1 LSSKSAFRRSVVIAS
16 DSEAI
21 SSFWGLLRRYAS
33 RNDSLHYAQSINRIV
48 VKHCKTKIGRE
59 GSCHNSLLSFKRVR
73 IPILFV
79 TLTITL
85 LIFGLGSQSAFSQCA
100 GLCLYEQDT
109 PQTKLP
115 PAGVDAGDREP
126 ATIYFE
132 PEGMSG
138 LNRDLLVS
146 GVYGVSNEHKSGVF
160 ASDRISVSQGLSD
173 EFALNEMD
181 STGTVGENTGSRL
194 YAANDAGAD
203 SNSQTS
209 KSKHWEFILIPY
221 VWFTGLNADITVNGA
236 TADVD
241 ASFLDLAKDLDFAF
255 MFHGEAWWKGK
266 FGGFVDT
273 VYSKLSDSGNI
284 SLPNLSSVNVG
295 LTSKLFILEFGGLY
309 RAGTWD
315 IGSPY
320 NSFVQ
325 KAKPSVTLDFLA
337 GGRYWHLNN
346 ELDIHGPLGILPSEI
361 DKSRQWVDFI
371 VGGRMGL
378 NFYKKLT
385 FEVRSD
391 IGGFGL
397 GSSSKIAWN
406 IVSAIGYELPWYR
419 ITPLIGY
426 RALYDDFSTE
436 SGSNS
441 FESKFWL
448 HGPVLGIA
456 FIF

>member
-1 LSSKSAFRRSVVIAS
+1 MREIITDIPILSSKSAFRRGVVIAS

-21 SSFWGLLRRYAS
+21 SSFWGLLRRYAP

-194 YAANDAGAD
+194 YAASDAGAD
-203 SNSQTS
+203 SYSQTS
-209 KSKHWEFILIPY
+209 KAR
-221 VWFTGLNADITVNGA
+221 N
-236 TADVD
+236 
-241 ASFLDLAKDLDFAF
+241 
-255 MFHGEAWWKGK
+255 
-266 FGGFVDT
+266 
-273 VYSKLSDSGNI
+273 
-284 SLPNLSSVNVG
+284 
-295 LTSKLFILEFGGLY
+295 
-309 RAGTWD
+309 
-315 IGSPY
+315 
-320 NSFVQ
+320 
-325 KAKPSVTLDFLA
+325 
-337 GGRYWHLNN
+337 
-346 ELDIHGPLGILPSEI
+346 
-361 DKSRQWVDFI
+361 
-371 VGGRMGL
+371 
-378 NFYKKLT
+378 
-385 FEVRSD
+385 
-391 IGGFGL
+391 
-397 GSSSKIAWN
+397 
-406 IVSAIGYELPWYR
+406 
-419 ITPLIGY
+419 
-426 RALYDDFSTE
+426 
-436 SGSNS
+436 
-441 FESKFWL
+441 
-448 HGPVLGIA
+448 
-456 FIF
+456 

>member
-1 LSSKSAFRRSVVIAS
+1 MRELIT
-16 DSEAI
+16 
-21 SSFWGLLRRYAS
+21 
-33 RNDSLHYAQSINRIV
+33 
-48 VKHCKTKIGRE
+48 VKHRKTKIE
-59 GSCHNSLLSFKRVR
+59 KEASCYNSLLSFKR
-73 IPILFV
+73 ITNPILFV
-79 TLTITL
+79 LLTLTT

-100 GLCLYEQDT
+100 GLCLYEQDIS
-109 PQTKLP
+109 QTKNP
-115 PAGVDAGDREP
+115 PEGADAGYRES
-126 ATIYFE
+126 ATAYFGSE
-132 PEGMSG
+132 EVTGV
-138 LNRDLLVS
+138 NRDPSLSDVQ
-146 GVYGVSNEHKSGVF
+146 GVSIKQNSGIF
-160 ASDRISVSQGLSD
+160 ASERISVSQGLSD

-181 STGTVGENTGSRL
+181 STGTVGEYQGGRL
-194 YAANDAGAD
+194 YAANDAG
-203 SNSQTS
+203 SESSLQTS
-209 KSKHWEFILIPY
+209 NSKHWEFLLAPY
-221 VWFTGLNADITVNGA
+221 VWFTGINADITVNGA

-241 ASFLDLAKDLDFAF
+241 ASFFDLAKDLDFAF
-255 MFHGEAWWKGK
+255 MFHGEAWWKRK

-273 VYSKLSDSGNI
+273 VYSKLSDSGDI
-284 SLPNLSSVNVG
+284 SLPNSNSVDVG

-337 GGRYWHLNN
+337 GGRYWYLKN
-346 ELDIHGPLGILPSEI
+346 ELDIHGPLGMLPSEI
-361 DKSRQWVDFI
+361 DKSRKWVDFI
-371 VGGRMGL
+371 VGGRVGL

-426 RALYDDFSTE
+426 RALYDDYSAE
-436 SGSNS
+436 SGSNR

>member
-1 LSSKSAFRRSVVIAS
+1 MREIITVKS
-16 DSEAI
+16 
-21 SSFWGLLRRYAS
+21 
-33 RNDSLHYAQSINRIV
+33 
-48 VKHCKTKIGRE
+48 CKTKMSRE
-59 GSCHNSLLSFKRVR
+59 ASFYYSLLFFKRIR
-73 IPILFV
+73 IPIIFV
-79 TLTITL
+79 TLIITL
-85 LIFGLGSQSAFSQCA
+85 LILGLGSQSAFSQCDE
-100 GLCLYEQDT
+100 LCLHEQDIS
-109 PQTKLP
+109 QNKISS
-115 PAGVDAGDREP
+115 AGADAGYRES
-126 ATIYFE
+126 ATAYLGSEEVTE
-132 PEGMSG
+132 P
-138 LNRDLLVS
+138 NRDLSVS
-146 GVYGVSNEHKSGVF
+146 DVQGVSSKHNSGVF
-160 ASDRISVSQGLSD
+160 ASERISVSQGLSD

-241 ASFLDLAKDLDFAF
+241 ASFFDLAKNLDFAF
-255 MFHGEAWWKGK
+255 MFHGEAWWKRK

-273 VYSKLSDSGNI
+273 VYSKLSDSGDI
-284 SLPNLSSVNVG
+284 SLQNSNSVNVG

-346 ELDIHGPLGILPSEI
+346 ELDIHGPLMLPSEI
-361 DKSRQWVDFI
+361 DKSRKWVDFI
-371 VGGRMGL
+371 VGGRIGL
-378 NFYKKLT
+378 NFYKKIT

>member
-1 LSSKSAFRRSVVIAS
+1 MREITTVKNSKSKFEKV
-16 DSEAI
+16 
-21 SSFWGLLRRYAS
+21 
-33 RNDSLHYAQSINRIV
+33 
-48 VKHCKTKIGRE
+48 T
-59 GSCHNSLLSFKRVR
+59 SCHNSLLIFKRIR
-73 IPILFV
+73 IPIIFV

-109 PQTKLP
+109 PQTKIP
-115 PAGVDAGDREP
+115 PVGLNAGYRESD
-126 ATIYFE
+126 TIYLGSEEVTE
-132 PEGMSG
+132 P
-138 LNRDLLVS
+138 NRVLSVS
-146 GVYGVSNEHKSGVF
+146 DVQGVSIEQNSGTL
-160 ASDRISVSQGLSD
+160 ASGRISVSQGLSD

-181 STGTVGENTGSRL
+181 STGTVGENTGGNV
-194 YAANDAGAD
+194 YAANNEGTN
-203 SNSQTS
+203 SNPHASDP
-209 KSKHWEFILIPY
+209 KHWEFLLAPY
-221 VWFTGLNADITVNGA
+221 VWFTGINADITVNQA

-284 SLPNLSSVNVG
+284 SLPNSNSVNVG

-337 GGRYWHLNN
+337 GGRFWHLNN
-346 ELDIHGPLGILPSEI
+346 ELDIHGPLGMLPSEI
-361 DKSRQWVDFI
+361 DKSRKWVDFI
-371 VGGRMGL
+371 VGGRIGL

>member
-1 LSSKSAFRRSVVIAS
+1 MIREAS
-16 DSEAI
+16 CC
-21 SSFWGLLRRYAS
+21 Y
-33 RNDSLHYAQSINRIV
+33 
-48 VKHCKTKIGRE
+48 
-59 GSCHNSLLSFKRVR
+59 SLLSFNGKTN
-73 IPILFV
+73 PILFL

-85 LIFGLGSQSAFSQCA
+85 LIFALGSQSAFSQCA

-109 PQTKLP
+109 PQTKTP
-115 PAGVDAGDREP
+115 PVGLNAGYRESD
-126 ATIYFE
+126 TIYLGSEEVTE
-132 PEGMSG
+132 P
-138 LNRDLLVS
+138 NRDLSVS
-146 GVYGVSNEHKSGVF
+146 DVQGVSSKHNSGVF
-160 ASDRISVSQGLSD
+160 ASERISVSQGLSD
-173 EFALNEMD
+173 EFALNETD
-181 STGTVGENTGSRL
+181 SNATASENSGGNV
-194 YAANDAGAD
+194 YAANNEGTN
-203 SNSQTS
+203 SNPPASHPQD
-209 KSKHWEFILIPY
+209 WEFILIPY

-241 ASFLDLAKDLDFAF
+241 ASFLDLAKDLDIAF

-284 SLPNLSSVNVG
+284 SLQNSNSVNVG
-295 LTSKLFILEFGGLY
+295 LTSELFILEFGGLY

-361 DKSRQWVDFI
+361 DKSRKWVDFI
-371 VGGRMGL
+371 VGGRIGL

-397 GSSSKIAWN
+397 GSSSKISWN

-426 RALYDDFSTE
+426 RALYDDYSSG
-436 SGSNS
+436 SGSNR

-456 FIF
+456 FRF